1 MQNINRERVKDGRRR
16 RRQRREREGLVDDE
30 GSLKARLFSRRGGRR
45 RWGGAAHGCEERER
59 GEQGNAAKSPSVS
72 EFEREKKKKNEE
84 GLLISRSLLRLREK
98 KKRGERARGALAAL
112 APLVKIKKREPCA
125 TTPRARWSRARPFTT
140 SRRQRSSSNARR
152 ARQLDSRTGR
162 EGQEGT

>member
-30 GSLKARLFSRRGGRR
+30 GSLKARLFSRRGGGRRGRR

-98 KKRGERARGALAAL
+98 KNGER
-112 APLVKIKKREPCA
+112 E
-125 TTPRARWSRARPFTT
+125 
-140 SRRQRSSSNARR
+140 
-152 ARQLDSRTGR
+152 R
-162 EGQEGT
+162 EGR